1 MKRTQRGITLAGN
14 GWIIIGALY
23 VTKISDSRFEAI
35 LSYSTPKY
43 VGWFEI
49 QMNIAGFMHYA
60 ETVGDIIDERKY
72 SADSVLEL
80 EVTQNP
86 ISCLFV
92 VWFSRVFQKILQSP
106 MIKFRDKTQ
115 MASHSTQKHSIVLFS
130 D

>member
-1 MKRTQRGITLAGN
+1 MKRTQRGITLAGK

-49 QMNIAGFMHYA
+49 QMHIAGFMHYA

-72 SADSVLEL
+72 SADSVLEW

-92 VWFSRVFQKILQSP
+92 LRFSRAFQEILQ
-106 MIKFRDKTQ
+106 
-115 MASHSTQKHSIVLFS
+115 
-130 D
+130 

>member
-1 MKRTQRGITLAGN
+1 
-14 GWIIIGALY
+14 
-23 VTKISDSRFEAI
+23 
-35 LSYSTPKY
+35 
-43 VGWFEI
+43 
-49 QMNIAGFMHYA
+49 MNIAGFMHYA

-92 VWFSRVFQKILQSP
+92 VWFLRVFQKILQSP

-115 MASHSTQKHSIVLFS
+115 MGELQATRLKNTR
-130 D
+130 